1 MVRRHELEDA
11 EWDLVRDLVESRPS
25 GSGRQVE
32 EPRRLLNGV
41 FWILRTGA
49 PWRDVPDRYGA
60 WQTVYHRFNLWRK
73 QGVIDGMLERLQ
85 LRLDEQGYIDWDLWC
100 VDGSSVRAAKAAAGA
115 GKRGAWASP
124 RTTRWDA
131 PAEASEP
138 SCIW

>member
-11 EWDLVRDLVESRPS
+11 EWDLVRDLVERRPH

-49 PWRDVPDRYGA
+49 PWRDLPERYGP
-60 WQTVYHRFNLWRK
+60 WKTVYHRFNLWRK
-73 QGVIDGMLERLQ
+73 QGAIDRMLERLQ
-85 LRLDEQGYIDWDLWC
+85 LKLDEQGYIDWELWC

-115 GKRGAWASP
+115 GQRGG
-124 RTTRWDA
+124 
-131 PAEASEP
+131 
-138 SCIW
+138 

>member
-11 EWDLVRDLVESRPS
+11 EWDLVRDLVERRPH

-49 PWRDVPDRYGA
+49 PWRDLPGRYGP
-60 WQTVYHRFNLWRK
+60 WKTVYHRFNLWQK
-73 QGVIDGMLERLQ
+73 QGVIDQMLERLQ
-85 LRLDEQGYIDWDLWC
+85 LRLDEQGHIDWELWC

-115 GKRGAWASP
+115 GKRGG
-124 RTTRWDA
+124 
-131 PAEASEP
+131 
-138 SCIW
+138 